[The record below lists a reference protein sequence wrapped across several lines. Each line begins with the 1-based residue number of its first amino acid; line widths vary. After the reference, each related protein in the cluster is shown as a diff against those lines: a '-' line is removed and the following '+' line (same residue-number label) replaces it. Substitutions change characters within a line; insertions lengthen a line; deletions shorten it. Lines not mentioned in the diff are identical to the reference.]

1 MQRTQKK
8 ILQDVCR
15 LVSLWFRRNRDR
27 SKFCSLVFQC
37 LTHKCF
43 NNENPEIQKYTKNGN
58 TNKDWN
64 ISMIKILSIYLE
76 AKKIPPQVW
85 KNPLWTWLLFI
96 FLNELK
102 YQSCF
107 INCDLGPSFTLVK
120 AIRSCIDPVFN
131 RNLGIFKILE
141 NEVAIHLTL

>member
-8 ILQDVCR
+8 ILQDG
-15 LVSLWFRRNRDR
+15 LVSVWFRRNRDR

-37 LTHKCF
+37 LMHKCF

-76 AKKIPPQVW
+76 AKKNPPTSM
-85 KNPLWTWLLFI
+85 K
-96 FLNELK
+96 
-102 YQSCF
+102 
-107 INCDLGPSFTLVK
+107 
-120 AIRSCIDPVFN
+120 RSVVDMTFVYN
-131 RNLGIFKILE
+131 FK
-141 NEVAIHLTL
+141 